1 LPTQKLKLSAH
12 RRRRRGQ
19 FGDTPQRLAA
29 ERTVSLRDSQS
40 AAKPGHDIVVM
51 GASAGGLEVVAQ
63 IVENLPSDLPAA
75 LFVVIHTGPDTPGV
89 LPQILMRRGKLP
101 ARHAMDGEKLQHG
114 VIYCAPPDQ
123 HLLLEDGHVQVL
135 QGPRE
140 NGFRPAIDPLF
151 RTAAT
156 AYATR
161 VVGVILSGALDDGV
175 HGLLRIKERGGVTI
189 VQNPEEAIVDV
200 LPLNAIKYVEVD
212 HIADAKEIA
221 GLLVRLADQP
231 APREVAPMSEDEV
244 IEATVADGVHHI
256 LNSRKAGQ
264 APSAFTCPD
273 CGGSLWEMQNGKLV
287 RYRCHVGH
295 VYTAD
300 SLLMEKDGSLENVLW
315 TALRALEE
323 SIALRYRMAE
333 RAKEGRISTIAER
346 YERRAQ
352 EDEARARILRQFLL
366 PEEEKTVR
374 SGKNG
379 REGKSAPS
387 KRKGASTAR
396 NRKSNR

>member
-1 LPTQKLKLSAH
+1 M
-12 RRRRRGQ
+12 
-19 FGDTPQRLAA
+19 
-29 ERTVSLRDSQS
+29 RDSQS

-101 ARHAMDGEKLQHG
+101 ARHAVDGEKLQHG
-114 VIYCAPPDQ
+114 IIYCAPPDQ

-366 PEEEKTVR
+366 PDEEKTVR